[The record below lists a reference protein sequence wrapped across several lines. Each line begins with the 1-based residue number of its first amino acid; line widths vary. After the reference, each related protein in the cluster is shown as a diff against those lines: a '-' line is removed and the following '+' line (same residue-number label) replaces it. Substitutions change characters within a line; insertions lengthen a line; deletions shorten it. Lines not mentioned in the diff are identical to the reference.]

1 MTGLLITQPDKA
13 STIGKELKLQGCVR
27 LEENLVVEGYVEG
40 PVYLLGRLRVAAGGV
55 IRGDVVADS
64 VTVEGTIVG
73 HVRSRKDLNVLDG
86 ARVHGDICSPSVS
99 LSHRAQH
106 RGNVTLVENA
116 SERND
121 T

>member
-1 MTGLLITQPDKA
+1 MTNLLVTAPEKA
-13 STIGKELKLQGCVR
+13 STIGKDLKLQGCVR

-40 PVYLLGRLRVAAGGV
+40 PVYLIGQLTVAAGGV

-64 VTVEGTIVG
+64 ITIEGTIVG
-73 HVRSRKDLNVLDG
+73 HVRSRKALNILDG
-86 ARVHGDICSPSVS
+86 ARVHGDIRSPSVS

-106 RGNVTLVENA
+106 RGNVTLVKNA

>member
-1 MTGLLITQPDKA
+1 M
-13 STIGKELKLQGCVR
+13 KLQGCIR

-40 PVYLLGRLRVAAGGV
+40 PVHLLGQLRVAAGGV

-64 VTVEGTIVG
+64 ITVEGTIVG
-73 HVRSRKDLNVLDG
+73 HVRSRKDLQVLDG
-86 ARVHGDICSPSVS
+86 ARVHGDIRSPSVS